1 MSTTKTTLIAVLV
14 LLLTFGAGFI
24 GGAAVHHLLIAHRE
38 TMRPF
43 ATRALVNR
51 LDRRLDL
58 TDAQRTQI
66 EEILRRR
73 HERITQMW
81 AEVRPRVR
89 AEVELTNE
97 EIAKVLTPE
106 QRQKFQKMR
115 MHLGGMHGRH
125 EDTERTEST
134 R

>member
-1 MSTTKTTLIAVLV
+1 MPPTKTTLVAVLV

-24 GGAAVHHLLIAHRE
+24 GGAAVHHIWIAHRE
-38 TMRPF
+38 QLHPF
-43 ATRALVNR
+43 AMKAMLNR

-73 HERITQMW
+73 HTRINETY
-81 AEVRPRVR
+81 AGVRPRVR
-89 AEVELTNE
+89 AEVDATNA
-97 EIAKVLTPE
+97 EIMRVLTPQ
-106 QRQKFQKMR
+106 QRAKFEKMR
-115 MHLGGMHGRH
+115 MHLGGMH
-125 EDTERTEST
+125 ERPKDKSRTGPT